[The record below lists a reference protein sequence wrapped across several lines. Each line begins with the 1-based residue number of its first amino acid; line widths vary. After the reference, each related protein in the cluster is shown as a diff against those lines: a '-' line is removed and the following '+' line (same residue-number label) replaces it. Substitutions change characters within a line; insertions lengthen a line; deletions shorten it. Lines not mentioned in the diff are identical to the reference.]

1 MQVKLDNVT
10 KKFKKPGSKNGERMD
25 VLEDINLDINEGEF
39 LCIVGPSGCGKS
51 TLLYLIA
58 GLEKPTTGRVL
69 VDGVPVTGPGTDRVV
84 VFQEAGLFPWLNVQ
98 QNVEFGLK
106 IAGMDAEERRERAAE
121 FLKMVHLG
129 RFAES
134 YPHMLSG
141 GMKSRV
147 AIARALAM
155 NPKILL
161 MDEPFAALDAQT
173 RRLLQ
178 EELTDIWQQTR
189 KTILFVTHNVREA
202 TTLGDKVLEMAAR
215 PSRIKKGY
223 AIHLPR
229 PRREADPHLI
239 VIQQRILLS
248 LQEEIAKV
256 VKDEDLD
263 YLIEREAGRMM
274 AGPAIGGEI

>member
-1 MQVKLDNVT
+1 MLVKLEKV
-10 KKFKKPGSKNGERMD
+10 SKRFAQLE
-25 VLEDINLDINEGEF
+25 VLQEVDLEIAEGEF
-39 LCIVGPSGCGKS
+39 VCIVGPSGCGKS

-58 GLEKPTTGRVL
+58 GLEKPSSGRVL
-69 VDGVPVTGPGTDRVV
+69 IDGVPVTRPGPDRIV
-84 VFQEAGLFPWLNVQ
+84 VFQEAGLFPWLNVL

-106 IAGMDAEERRERAAE
+106 VAGLSPSARRDRAME
-121 FLKMVHLG
+121 FLRMVHLS
-129 RFAES
+129 RFTES
-134 YPHMLSG
+134 FPHMLSG
-141 GMKSRV
+141 GMKHRV

-155 NPKILL
+155 DPKILL

-178 EELTDIWQQTR
+178 EELVEIWQQTR

-202 TTLGDKVLEMAAR
+202 TALGDKVLEMGAR
-215 PSRIKKGY
+215 PGRIKKGY
-223 AIHLPR
+223 AIHLLK

-256 VKDEDLD
+256 VKEEDLD
-263 YLIEREAGRMM
+263 YLIEREASPLIE
-274 AGPAIGGEI
+274 GPAVGGAI